1 MAWKKP
7 EFSLD
12 EVSQTFN
19 LEELL
24 NREPTEADKS
34 EFLERAIDI
43 IVERTQSGK
52 PLGGHGSKFANYSK
66 KYAEWKGV
74 GVSDV
79 DLTLSQDM
87 LESINGEDLGRG
99 EIKIKVGDGDDETKK
114 AYNHNVGDTLP
125 KRTFFGLTKKE
136 AKTIASAIG
145 VTKKTRETTRE
156 ERPQTVA
163 DLLRTLG
170 GLTFE
175 RVEDDENGV

>member
-7 EFSLD
+7 EYSLD

-19 LEELL
+19 LKELL

-34 EFLERAIDI
+34 EFLERAVDL

-52 PLGGHGSKFANYSK
+52 PLGGHGSQFEKYSE

-74 GVSDV
+74 SVNEV
-79 DLTLSQDM
+79 DLTLEQDM
-87 LESINGEDLGRG
+87 LDSIEGEDLGAG
-99 EIKIKVGDGDDETKK
+99 EIKIKVGEGLETKK

-125 KRTFFGLTKKE
+125 KRTFFGLTQKE
-136 AKTIASAIG
+136 AKAIAGQIG
-145 VTKKTRETTRE
+145 VTKKARRTTQEPR
-156 ERPQTVA
+156 RQTVG

-170 GLTFE
+170 GITLE
-175 RVEDDENGV
+175 RVEDDNGG

>member
-1 MAWKKP
+1 MPWKKP
-7 EFSLD
+7 EYSLD

-19 LEELL
+19 LQELL

-34 EFLERAIDI
+34 EFLERAVDL
-43 IVERTQSGK
+43 IVERTQSNK
-52 PLGGHGSKFANYSK
+52 PLGGHGGKFKNYSE

-74 GVSDV
+74 SVNEV

-87 LESINGEDLGRG
+87 LDSINGEDLGDG

-125 KRTFFGLTKKE
+125 KRTFFGLTQKE
-136 AKTIASAIG
+136 AKAIAGQIG
-145 VTKKTRETTRE
+145 VTKKTRETTQEPR
-156 ERPQTVA
+156 RQTLG
-163 DLLRTLG
+163 DLLETLG

-175 RVEDDENGV
+175 RVDE